1 MLIYTFRTNK
11 NIEYFLKLAG
21 LSLDF
26 PVFVINKPSEDIP
39 KLLSLINQNQ
49 PDWVIGFASTGNQS
63 RWEQAVT
70 NRFGSGRVSKKLVV
84 GAEFKLSRPEFLG
97 GLSEIKT
104 GKGMSASFCNQA
116 AFRVQEFIKLN
127 ELNVQSGFL
136 HLKS

>member
-1 MLIYTFRTNK
+1 MFLYTFRTNK
-11 NIEYFLKLAG
+11 NIEQFLELAG
-21 LSLDF
+21 LSLDSQ
-26 PVFVINKPSEDIP
+26 VFVINKPSEDIP

-49 PDWVIGFASTGNQS
+49 PDWVIGLASTKGKS
-63 RWEQAVT
+63 CWEEIAV
-70 NRFGSGRVSKKLVV
+70 NKFSNGRVSTDLPN
-84 GAEFKLSRPEFLG
+84 GAELKLSRPEFLG

-127 ELNVQSGFL
+127 GLDTQSGFL